1 MRFVNS
7 AFFLS
12 LTFSPT
18 TVPNIITPISPGSPL
33 PALLDLLGGLAGGRA
48 AARGVRVGRRT
59 LLEPGELG
67 LRVVGSL
74 VIHPLHGLDVV
85 LGVRLVVVVRHH
97 LLVPQ
102 QLLRRGQRPLVAAW

>member
-18 TVPNIITPISPGSPL
+18 TTAQQRIISPGSLSASFPIPGRQ
-33 PALLDLLGGLAGGRA
+33 PAGRRA
-48 AARGVRVGRRT
+48 KARGFRVGRRT
-59 LLEPGELG
+59 LLQPGELG

-85 LGVRLVVVVRHH
+85 LSVRLVVVVRHH